1 MILHLKLNCN
11 KSQGWME
18 PIEAG
23 SDAERA
29 ALAAA
34 QRKDDDPKS
43 KSTPILNS
51 SLVKAFSS
59 SLTKMSERV
68 MNFVKDQASK
78 ILSGSKPYRFQC
90 TFSTVNFI
98 VICSLIVVFADTFKY
113 SFYVKSGLAFEI
125 LLL

>member
-1 MILHLKLNCN
+1 MILHVKLNRN
-11 KSQGWME
+11 ITQGWME

-34 QRKDDDPKS
+34 ERKDDDPKS

-51 SLVKAFSS
+51 SWMKAFSS
-59 SLTKMSERV
+59 GLTKMTERV
-68 MNFVKDQASK
+68 INFVKDQASK

-90 TFSTVNFI
+90 TFSTINFI

-113 SFYVKSGLAFEI
+113 SFYVKSGLGFEV